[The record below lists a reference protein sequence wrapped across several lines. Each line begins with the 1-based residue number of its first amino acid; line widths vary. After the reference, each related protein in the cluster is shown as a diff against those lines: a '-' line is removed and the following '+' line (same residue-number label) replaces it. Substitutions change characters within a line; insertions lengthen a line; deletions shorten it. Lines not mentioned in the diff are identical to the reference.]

1 MHQLISLIS
10 KIQLNENELQIP
22 KSNADSGAFGTA
34 LELAFAALGATAFI
48 IMVVAGLKFVTS
60 RGNPDGVAK
69 ARNTVIYAAIGLVLS
84 LLSFSIVRFVVG
96 NM

>member
-1 MHQLISLIS
+1 MFSAVKLKESE
-10 KIQLNENELQIP
+10 LNIPQAELN
-22 KSNADSGAFGTA
+22 SNSFASG
-34 LELAFAALGATAFI
+34 LELVFAALGATAFI

>member
-1 MHQLISLIS
+1 MLSLLFAAI
-10 KIQLNENELQIP
+10 KLQEDELNIPQAELD
-22 KSNADSGAFGTA
+22 SNSFATG
-34 LELAFAALGATAFI
+34 LELVFGVLGAAAFI

-84 LLSFSIVRFVVG
+84 LLSFSIVKFVLR
-96 NM
+96 NI